1 MHLSAG
7 AQASHHTPP
16 ATSHFHLNL
25 ATTMQHLA
33 GSSVGRQ
40 QQLGA
45 CSSSSSAASSVEGKS
60 LSFGAGSN
68 GGGSASAAAAGSSG
82 GGGSSSNNNNNN
94 TSGSSTNSTPTNQQQ
109 SHPHLGAAVG
119 HHHHDPYHSIQQ
131 HVAASYPN
139 YHLAAAAA
147 HHHHHQAAAAHH
159 SHHQQAAVAAAH
171 HHQLVVQQHQ
181 QANIHHHHHSQSSLA
196 NPSSAAAV
204 AAAAAAGHHHH
215 HHHHQHPL
223 AGQSQVHA
231 GASSASGL
239 ATALAAYSAQFAGV
253 GAVPH
258 SAQQAKSDPGSRE
271 CVNCGAPNT
280 PLWRRDSDGNYLCNA
295 CGLYSKTNGMNR
307 PQTRP
312 HKRMSTARRQ
322 GMSCSNCMT
331 HTTTLWRRNNDGD
344 PVCNAC
350 GLYFK
355 LHNVSIP
362 ASPLL
367 TPPPA
372 SEPPTNPRYSR

>member
-7 AQASHHTPP
+7 AQASHHTPS

-33 GSSVGRQ
+33 GSSVGQ

-45 CSSSSSAASSVEGKS
+45 CSSSSSAASSVEGKPV
-60 LSFGAGSN
+60 SFGAAGSN
-68 GGGSASAAAAGSSG
+68 NGGSASAAAS
-82 GGGSSSNNNNNN
+82 GSSSSNNNN

-147 HHHHHQAAAAHH
+147 HHHHHHQAAAAHH
-159 SHHQQAAVAAAH
+159 NHHQQAAVAAAH

-253 GAVPH
+253 GGVPH

-355 LHNVSIP
+355 LHNVSTLP
-362 ASPLL
+362 TLSACS
-367 TPPPA
+367 T
-372 SEPPTNPRYSR
+372 SEPAD